1 MKLKAF
7 RKELGKTQQEMAD
20 FLNMSKVGYS
30 SYELGKR
37 QPNFEILIKLADY
50 FHTTVDA
57 LLGHE
62 VPYLLDK
69 SILSEKQRNLLN
81 LVVSLNDRQCEKAEA
96 YINGLVEGGA
106 DRLSNIQKFYRE

>member
-1 MKLKAF
+1 MNLKNI
-7 RKELGKTQQEMAD
+7 RCNLKKTQEEVSKD
-20 FLNMSKVGYS
+20 LNMQKQTYQN
-30 SYELGKR
+30 YELGKR
-37 QPNFEILIKLADY
+37 QPDFETLIKLADY

-81 LVVSLNDRQCEKAEA
+81 LIVSLNDRQCEKAEA

-106 DRLSNIQKFYRE
+106 DRLANIQKFYRE